1 MEESTS
7 DFEIFLEVH
16 SGLPRQG
23 PGSDES
29 TLKALSYC
37 NTLPE
42 EPAILDVGCG
52 RGMQTLALAKA
63 LDCRIKAVDVV
74 DEYLN
79 ILRERAEESNFSDRI
94 EILKC
99 DMNDLQFRPES
110 FDIIW
115 AEGSAYIMGVEKAL
129 ANWKRFLKP
138 GGYISFS
145 ELVWLKP
152 DPPDQVTRFF
162 QKEYPPMTNVE
173 TNLSKLRASKYETI
187 ANFTLPD
194 SAWWDDYYNPLEA
207 KLPTLK
213 ETFKDNR
220 IARIALNIIDS
231 TALEIEMRRKNEEWY
246 GYEFFIG
253 QKV

>member
-1 MEESTS
+1 
-7 DFEIFLEVH
+7 
-16 SGLPRQG
+16 
-23 PGSDES
+23 
-29 TLKALSYC
+29 
-37 NTLPE
+37 
-42 EPAILDVGCG
+42 
-52 RGMQTLALAKA
+52 MQTLTFAKA

-74 DEYLN
+74 DEYPN

-115 AEGSAYIMGVEKAL
+115 AEGSVYIMRVEKAL

-162 QKEYPPMTNVE
+162 
-173 TNLSKLRASKYETI
+173 
-187 ANFTLPD
+187 
-194 SAWWDDYYNPLEA
+194 
-207 KLPTLK
+207 
-213 ETFKDNR
+213 
-220 IARIALNIIDS
+220 
-231 TALEIEMRRKNEEWY
+231 RKN
-246 GYEFFIG
+246 IRP
-253 QKV
+253 